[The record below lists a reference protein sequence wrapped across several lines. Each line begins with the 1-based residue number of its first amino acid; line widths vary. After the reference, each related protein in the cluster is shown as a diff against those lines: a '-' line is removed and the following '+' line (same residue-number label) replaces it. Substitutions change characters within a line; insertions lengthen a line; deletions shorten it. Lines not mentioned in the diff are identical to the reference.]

1 MLLFLNPLFI
11 TTFFRIFATKILGM
25 MKRTRL
31 CLFILGLCLSDA
43 VAGDDVFTMASLNVD
58 GLPTYIANININP
71 DGPGGETVR
80 VGQFLAR
87 KGYDFIGVQED
98 FNYDE
103 ELRSVLEPEYCS
115 GQWQG
120 GIDLSFGKIWEVLWG
135 DRFDTDGL
143 RVFWRN
149 QHVVEQEEAVAWN
162 DSYGKFDHC
171 WDAIVRKGFHR
182 CEVTLSGGQR
192 IVFYNMHMDA
202 STDADEASGN
212 DQGDIDAR
220 RSQWRQLRDYVLPRL
235 DERPVI
241 LMGDMN
247 SLYTRDSIQ
256 ALFIDPI
263 NATGSHLVSD
273 TWVEYGL
280 NGQYPAVGSGDRH
293 VAYDNGEVL
302 DKILYINPVGG
313 LRLKLE
319 AYRLETDY
327 TYDDGTPMGDH
338 FPVSASFS
346 IVGDPSSGIRSLE
359 YDSDSEVFTLDGRRL
374 PTLQKGLNIIRTK
387 DGRVRKVVGKR

>member
-1 MLLFLNPLFI
+1 
-11 TTFFRIFATKILGM
+11 
-25 MKRTRL
+25 MKRTWI
-31 CLFILGLCLSDA
+31 CLIVLSLCLSDA
-43 VAGDDVFTMASLNVD
+43 VAGDDVFTVAGDDVFTVASLNVD
-58 GLPTYIANININP
+58 GLPAYIGDININP

-87 KGYDFIGVQED
+87 KGYDFIAVQED
-98 FNYDE
+98 FNYDD
-103 ELRSVLEPEYCS
+103 ELRSALEPEYSC
-115 GQWQG
+115 GLWQG
-120 GIDLSFGKIWEVLWG
+120 GIDLSFLKIWEVLFG

-143 RVFWRN
+143 RVFWHS

-182 CEVTLSGGQR
+182 CEVTISGGQR
-192 IVFYNMHMDA
+192 IVVYNMHIDA

-220 RSQWRQLRDYVLPRL
+220 RSQWRQLCDYVLPRL

-247 SLYTRDSIQ
+247 SLYPRDSIQ

-263 NATGSHLVSD
+263 NATGSHQVSD
-273 TWVEYGL
+273 TWVEHEL
-280 NGQYPAVGSGDRH
+280 NGQYPPVGTGDRY

-302 DKILYINPVGG
+302 DKILYINPVDG

-327 TYDDGTPMGDH
+327 TFDDGTPMTAAAC
-338 FPVSASFS
+338 PLFS
-346 IVGDPSSGIRSLE
+346 MD
-359 YDSDSEVFTLDGRRL
+359 
-374 PTLQKGLNIIRTK
+374 
-387 DGRVRKVVGKR
+387 

>member
-1 MLLFLNPLFI
+1 
-11 TTFFRIFATKILGM
+11 M
-25 MKRTRL
+25 MKRTWI
-31 CLFILGLCLSDA
+31 CLFVLSLCLSDA
-43 VAGDDVFTMASLNVD
+43 MAGDDVFTVASLNVD
-58 GLPTYIANININP
+58 GLPTYIGNIHINP

-87 KGYDFIGVQED
+87 KGYDLIGVQED

-120 GIDLSFGKIWEVLWG
+120 GIDLSFLKIWKVLFG

-143 RVFWRN
+143 RVFWRS
-149 QHVVEQEEAVAWN
+149 QHVVEQEEAVAWY

-171 WDAIVRKGFHR
+171 WDAIVRKGFRR

-192 IVFYNMHMDA
+192 IVVYNMHMDA
-202 STDADEASGN
+202 GTDADEASGN

-220 RSQWRQLRDYVLPRL
+220 RSQWMQLRDYVLPRL

-247 SLYTRDSIQ
+247 SLYPRDSIQ

-263 NATGSHLVSD
+263 NATGSHQVSD
-273 TWVEYGL
+273 TWVEHEL
-280 NGQYPAVGSGDRH
+280 NGQYPAVGTGDRH
-293 VAYDNGEVL
+293 LAYDNGEVL

-338 FPVSASFS
+338 FPVSATFS
-346 IVGDPSSGIRSLE
+346 IVGDSSSGIRSME
-359 YDSDSEVFTLDGRRL
+359 CDSASEVFALDGRCL
-374 PTLQKGLNIIRTK
+374 PTLQKGMNIIRTK
-387 DGRVRKVVGKR
+387 DGRVRKVVGK

>member
-1 MLLFLNPLFI
+1 MVLFQA
-11 TTFFRIFATKILGM
+11 FFRNFAIENCDM
-25 MKRTRL
+25 MKRILICLFVLSL
-31 CLFILGLCLSDA
+31 CLPDA
-43 VAGDDVFTMASLNVD
+43 IAGEDVFTVASLNVD
-58 GLPTYIANININP
+58 GLPTYIGNIHINP
-71 DGPGGETVR
+71 YGPGGETVR
-80 VGQFLAR
+80 VSQFLAR

-103 ELRSVLEPEYCS
+103 ELRSALEPEYSS

-120 GIDLSFGKIWEVLWG
+120 DIDLSFGKIWKVLFG

-143 RVFWRN
+143 RVFWRS
-149 QHVVEQEEAVAWN
+149 QHVVEQEEAVAWY

-171 WDAIVRKGFHR
+171 WDAIVRKGFRR

-192 IVFYNMHMDA
+192 IVVYNMHMDA
-202 STDADEASGN
+202 GTDADEASGN

-220 RSQWRQLRDYVLPRL
+220 RSQWMQLRDYVLPRL

-247 SLYTRDSIQ
+247 SLYPRDSIQ

-263 NATGSHLVSD
+263 NSTGSYLVSD
-273 TWVEYGL
+273 TWVEYELG
-280 NGQYPAVGSGDRH
+280 GQYPAVGTGDRH

-327 TYDDGTPMGDH
+327 TYDDVTPMGDH
-338 FPVSASFS
+338 FPVSATFS
-346 IVGDPSSGIRSLE
+346 IVGDTSSGICSLE
-359 YDSDSEVFTLDGRRL
+359 SDSADSASEVYALDGRRL
-374 PTLQKGLNIIRTK
+374 STLQQGLNIIRTK
-387 DGRVRKVVGKR
+387 DGRVRKVIGK

>member
-1 MLLFLNPLFI
+1 
-11 TTFFRIFATKILGM
+11 M
-25 MKRTRL
+25 MKRTWI
-31 CLFILGLCLSDA
+31 CLIVLSLCLSDA
-43 VAGDDVFTMASLNVD
+43 VAGDDVFTVAGDDVFTVASLNVD
-58 GLPTYIANININP
+58 GLPAYIGDININP

-98 FNYDE
+98 FNYDD
-103 ELRSVLEPEYCS
+103 ELRSALEPEYSC
-115 GQWQG
+115 GLWQG
-120 GIDLSFGKIWEVLWG
+120 GIDLSFLKIWEVLFG

-143 RVFWRN
+143 RVFWHS

-192 IVFYNMHMDA
+192 IVVYNMHMDA

-220 RSQWRQLRDYVLPRL
+220 RSQWRQLCDYVLPRL

-247 SLYTRDSIQ
+247 SLYPRDSIQ

-263 NATGSHLVSD
+263 NATGSHQVSD
-273 TWVEYGL
+273 TWVEHEL
-280 NGQYPAVGSGDRH
+280 NGQYPAVGTGDRY

-302 DKILYINPVGG
+302 DKILYINPVDG
-313 LRLKLE
+313 LRL
-319 AYRLETDY
+319 
-327 TYDDGTPMGDH
+327 
-338 FPVSASFS
+338 
-346 IVGDPSSGIRSLE
+346 
-359 YDSDSEVFTLDGRRL
+359 
-374 PTLQKGLNIIRTK
+374 
-387 DGRVRKVVGKR
+387 